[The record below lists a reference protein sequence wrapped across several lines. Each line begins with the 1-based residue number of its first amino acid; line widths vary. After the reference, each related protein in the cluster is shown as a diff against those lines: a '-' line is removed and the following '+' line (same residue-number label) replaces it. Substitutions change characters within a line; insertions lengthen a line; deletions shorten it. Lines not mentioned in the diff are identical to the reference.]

1 MKKLFIAFLCF
12 IIVFAL
18 FACSRTGAKEYSR
31 LNAKAEGKFSDEHL
45 SNKTYDAAYK
55 DFCYSFFSAVD
66 QAETKNFCLSPL
78 SAYMAFSLCFYGS
91 SGKTAEAFQSTF
103 GLTKEQAAEYC
114 SSLYAHFMQRAYA
127 DEQTKVHL
135 ANSVWVEGKIASY
148 VKEEYL
154 KGATERFDAAIYQ
167 CDFSKDA
174 TVKAINDWCADHTDG
189 LIDKIIDRLEENQI
203 LALINAL
210 LVEAAWADPYTRTVE
225 DTFTCGDASEVT
237 TEYLPRTI
245 KRCYI
250 TEDAKA
256 FKMPLMDGFSFL
268 GILPEEGVS
277 LSEYVASLTAEKVSA
292 LLAAE
297 SSEYDVYTRIPK
309 FTLDYEIDL
318 DDTMKAMGIATAY
331 DPIRADFSLLAEI
344 PGKNVYI
351 GTAKQK
357 THFEVDEKGVKA
369 AAITYIGMKATN
381 AMPVERKK
389 INIYLDRPFLF
400 MLIDDSTDLPL
411 FIGRINTLKA
421 E

>member
-1 MKKLFIAFLCF
+1 MKRVC
-12 IIVFAL
+12 IIVLCVCIVLSL
-18 FACSRTGAKEYSR
+18 FACKPLLPAEYAR
-31 LNAKAEGKFSDEHL
+31 LNAKAEGVFSTDYLE
-45 SNKTYDAAYK
+45 NEGYEAAYL
-55 DFCYSFFSAVD
+55 DFAYRFFRTID
-66 QAETKNFCLSPL
+66 GAETKNFCLSPL

-91 SGKTAEAFQSTF
+91 GGSTAEEFERTF
-103 GLTKEQAAEYC
+103 GLDKKEAAEYC
-114 SSLYAHFMQRAYA
+114 SSLYAYFMQRKYA
-127 DEQTKVHL
+127 DEQTKVCF
-135 ANSVWVEGKIASY
+135 ANSVWIDSEIASY

-154 KGATERFDAAIYQ
+154 TGATEHFDAAVYQ
-167 CDFSKDA
+167 CDFSDQG
-174 TVKAINDWCADHTDG
+174 TVKAINNWCAENTDDM
-189 LIDKIIDRLEENQI
+189 IDKIIDRLEEYQI

-225 DTFTCGDASEVT
+225 DSFMCGDASVVT
-237 TEYLPRTI
+237 AEYLPRTI

-256 FKMPLMDGFSFL
+256 FKMPLADGFSFL

-277 LSEYVASLTAEKVSA
+277 LSDYVASLTAEKVSS

-309 FTLDYEIDL
+309 FTLDYEIEL
-318 DDTMKAMGIATAY
+318 DDTMKEMGIPTAY

-357 THFEVDEKGVKA
+357 THFELDEKGIKA

-389 INIYLDRPFLF
+389 INIYLDRPFLY
-400 MLIDDSTDLPL
+400 LLVDDRTGLPL
-411 FIGRINTLKA
+411 FIGRINSLGK
-421 E
+421 